1 MLLGEVV
8 SDDLRAGVDGEKV
21 RDQCKEDLGSILWTD
36 YVVLGVEEGM
46 EVVERSGWGE
56 VNLQGNDEEIWGKS
70 GELDVLTGSHVGDL
84 SFVLSVLTV
93 VARCS

>member
-21 RDQCKEDLGSILWTD
+21 RDQCEEDLGSILWTD
-36 YVVLGVEEGM
+36 YVVLGVEKGT

-56 VNLQGNDEEIWGKS
+56 VNLQRNDEEIWGEG
-70 GELDVLTGSHVGDL
+70 GELDVLAGSHVGDL
-84 SFVLSVLTV
+84 SFILSVPNV